1 MSDPLTGTGSAAG
14 ALAGVTFVG
23 IFSGADAGV
32 VIAAFAGAVVFV
44 LSAVEFP
51 AWKRIAFGFVSFMM
65 GVIAAGFTASIID
78 WFLPDQVVVDKPIGA
93 LVASACVIWVLMF
106 IISKAKNPP
115 PLNFKGGGK

>member
-1 MSDPLTGTGSAAG
+1 
-14 ALAGVTFVG
+14 
-23 IFSGADAGV
+23 GADAGV

-51 AWKRIAFGFVSFMM
+51 AWKRIAFGFVSFLM